1 MLENLAAVMADYGYI
16 GLFISS
22 FLASTILPLGS
33 EALVV
38 LLIRIN
44 FSFFLVVAVATAG
57 NYLGACTSYYIG
69 FKGRQDL
76 IEKYLAVPK
85 AKLEKADNWF
95 KKYGTYS
102 LLFTWVPVIG
112 DAITVSCGILKL
124 DFKIFSFY
132 VILGKMLRYAAVA
145 YFAGLV

>member
-1 MLENLAAVMADYGYI
+1 MLENLTAVMADYGYI

-33 EALVV
+33 EALVI

-44 FSFFLVVAVATAG
+44 CSFLLVVAVATAG

-76 IEKYLAVPK
+76 IEKYLGIPR
-85 AKLEKADNWF
+85 AKLEKADKWF
-95 KKYGTYS
+95 RKYGTYS

-112 DAITVSCGILKL
+112 DAITVSGGILKL
-124 DFKIFSFY
+124 DFKTFSFY
-132 VILGKMLRYAAVA
+132 VILGKALRYAAVA
-145 YFAGLV
+145 YFAGLI